1 MPDCRIKT
9 YGGIRK
15 MKETLKK
22 ALIIMLIMVTALTIP
37 ERTVFAVETQVT
49 GKKASASP
57 VKGCVVAE
65 DITKYGNTPL
75 HDVTC
80 EAFFAAGYKYGDVVT
95 VKFLGQK
102 LKMPFVSNYSDVDY
116 GKPALLARNG
126 DQYIMLAINMGDF
139 ATYYGL
145 GVKTTHEDGSFE
157 WNYPEGVT
165 GPVKVSIK
173 LKTAGGYLEEY
184 ELHKISYTNER
195 ADYPNLTDEE
205 FANFRE
211 VTTTGIG
218 RGIFYRTSSPI
229 DPAIGRNTYADK
241 ALKDAGVSIV
251 INLTD
256 TEAKIKEFEGY
267 PETYYSSTNY
277 IAIPI
282 IFDYESEE
290 VRQSL
295 AVGFKYMADNP
306 GVYAVHCQEGKDRTG
321 FVVAILECLMGADY
335 DEVVDDFMVSY
346 CNFYGL
352 TKDDPRYDTIAG
364 SNIEKIL
371 KDAFNFSAKDKK
383 KDLKKRDLSKCATKY
398 LKQIGLTGQDITRLK
413 ENLSGKAE

>member
-1 MPDCRIKT
+1 
-9 YGGIRK
+9 
-15 MKETLKK
+15 
-22 ALIIMLIMVTALTIP
+22 
-37 ERTVFAVETQVT
+37 
-49 GKKASASP
+49 
-57 VKGCVVAE
+57 
-65 DITKYGNTPL
+65 
-75 HDVTC
+75 
-80 EAFFAAGYKYGDVVT
+80 
-95 VKFLGQK
+95 
-102 LKMPFVSNYSDVDY
+102 VDY

-126 DQYIMLAINMGDF
+126 DPYLILAINSGDF
-139 ATYYGL
+139 ATSYGL
-145 GVKTTHEDGSFE
+145 GVKTTHEDDSYE
-157 WNYPEGVT
+157 WNYPKGVT
-165 GPVKVSIK
+165 GPVKISIK
-173 LKTAGGYLEEY
+173 LKKAGGYLEEY

-195 ADYPNLTDEE
+195 ADYLNLTDEE

-211 VTTTGIG
+211 ITTTGIG
-218 RGIFYRTSSPI
+218 RGILYRTSSPI

-241 ALKDAGVSIV
+241 ALKDAGVSVV

-256 TEAKIKEFEGY
+256 TEAEIKGYEGY

-295 AVGFKYMADNP
+295 ARGFKFMADNP

-321 FVVAILECLMGADY
+321 FVAAILECLMGAGY
-335 DEVVDDFMVSY
+335 DEVIDDFMVSY

-352 TKDDPRYDTIAG
+352 TKDDPRYDTIAE